1 MSFATFLVDDDKGV
15 LNALSRLLRTGGY
28 EAQAYTSP
36 EHFLAEYDAS
46 VAGCVILDLTLPGI
60 DGLQLQRRIAEQ
72 DPGRPVIFLTGTG
85 DIPQS
90 VLAMKAGA
98 VDFLTKP
105 VDRAQ
110 LFDAVE
116 RARERDMNA
125 RNVKRD
131 RQSFECR
138 LARLTP
144 REREVLDHVV
154 IGQLNKQIAH
164 ALGTV
169 EKTIKVHRG
178 RLMTKLEV
186 RSVAELV
193 RLTERAGLHPAA

>member
-28 EAQAYTSP
+28 EARAYASP

-46 VAGCVILDLTLPGI
+46 VAGCVILDLALPGI
-60 DGLQLQRRIAEQ
+60 GGLELQQRIAEQ
-72 DPGRPVIFLTGTG
+72 DPERPVIFLTGTG
-85 DIPQS
+85 DVPKS
-90 VLAMKAGA
+90 VLAMRAGA

-105 VDRAQ
+105 VERVQ
-110 LFDAVE
+110 LFDALE

-131 RQSFECR
+131 RQSFESR
-138 LARLTP
+138 LAKLTP

-154 IGQLNKQIAH
+154 VGQLNKQIAH

-178 RLMTKLEV
+178 RLMAKLEV